1 MYIFTFNIN
10 TFNINTFYLI
20 LLLFIILVL
29 QIYKKIN
36 LLNLISGT

>member
-36 LLNLISGT
+36 LLDLRSGI